1 MIFLLALLPATMLTV
16 AGYVVLY
23 VSHRSEG
30 GLRSFGRYLSF
41 WAFTLAALVVV
52 GGVVA
57 AAHAGRMHGCG
68 GHGFMLMR
76 GCGEGAM
83 ERQCPLMHPWHHPV
97 TVVPEMGPATQGRG
111 PGVPAA
117 PPGTAPEPAP
127 PK

>member
-1 MIFLLALLPATMLTV
+1 MIVFVALIPATMLTV

-57 AAHAGRMHGCG
+57 AEHAGRMH
-68 GHGFMLMR
+68 

-83 ERQCPLMHPWHHPV
+83 ERQCPLRHPWHHPV

-111 PGVPAA
+111 PGMPAA
-117 PPGTAPEPAP
+117 PPGTAA
-127 PK
+127 